1 MFITAGYPLGIEQI
15 SVFCISLWVLILR
28 SSVPKMNLDDVFEQK
43 DELAKSMENELEK
56 AMTNYGFEIVQTL
69 IVDIDPDETVKR
81 AMNEINAAA
90 RMRLATCEKAE
101 AEKILQIKRA
111 EAEAESKYL
120 SGLGIARQ
128 RQAIVDGLRD
138 SVLAFSGNVPGTT
151 AKDVMDMVLVTQYF
165 DTMKE
170 IGASS
175 KSSSV
180 FIPHGPGA
188 VRDITHQIRDDGYVG
203 NICVIAVTICFL
215 SGNLQNKRFCLH
227 CNVLQYNNVIGDLSQ
242 MTRLIGLTCRSLV
255 YSENQRI
262 IKTKSSIVSSPDG
275 LPLLS
280 TLKQEQ
286 QNHNQDTKEE
296 EKAESGKFELGSQ
309 NLKARRSSSG
319 RGQKWV
325 KVEWGSQEPKVN
337 VKNQRLED
345 SRIVACRPLQ
355 GHFCDLLLGDN
366 FLFQKGQ

>member
-1 MFITAGYPLGIEQI
+1 MGQLFCCVQVEQATVAMKETFGRFDKVLEPGLHCMPWIFGSKIGGYLSLRVQKLDVRCETKTKDNVFVTVVASVQYRALLEKSVDAFYKLSNTKEQI
-15 SVFCISLWVLILR
+15 QAYVFDVIRAC
-28 SSVPKMNLDDVFEQK
+28 VPKLNLDAVFEQK
-43 DELAKSMENELEK
+43 NDVAKAVEVELEK

-69 IVDIDPDETVKR
+69 IIDIVPAETVKK

-90 RMRLATCEKAE
+90 RMRVATQDKAE

-128 RQAIVDGLRD
+128 RQAIVDGLRE

-188 VRDITHQIRDDGYVG
+188 VRDVAGQIRD
-203 NICVIAVTICFL
+203 
-215 SGNLQNKRFCLH
+215 
-227 CNVLQYNNVIGDLSQ
+227 
-242 MTRLIGLTCRSLV
+242 GL
-255 YSENQRI
+255 
-262 IKTKSSIVSSPDG
+262 
-275 LPLLS
+275 
-280 TLKQEQ
+280 
-286 QNHNQDTKEE
+286 
-296 EKAESGKFELGSQ
+296 
-309 NLKARRSSSG
+309 
-319 RGQKWV
+319 
-325 KVEWGSQEPKVN
+325 
-337 VKNQRLED
+337 
-345 SRIVACRPLQ
+345 LQ
-355 GHFCDLLLGDN
+355 GHVHETS
-366 FLFQKGQ
+366 